1 MTTIEMKSYL
11 IPKESMVDFNY
22 PIKLAD
28 GIIARE
34 NDNGDCAIYFSNLAS
49 LKDSDVLVIELYNLG
64 LTGLYSENLDRLPI
78 PKIDLYKIQKALM
91 ELDYTKVILNETI
104 FPELKEA
111 IETIFTEDD
120 MLNYN
125 FIGGQEASTRKCY
138 VDWENNIQVMDGI
151 QKNVATIDQW
161 LYHITVGG
169 MDLSKEISEAYEDIH
184 IPEPKYEDMEG
195 VTKKEAMLVKAMDL
209 RNILTTVIIYTMD
222 MATELAAASILVN
235 REKEEKS

>member
-1 MTTIEMKSYL
+1 
-11 IPKESMVDFNY
+11 
-22 PIKLAD
+22 
-28 GIIARE
+28 
-34 NDNGDCAIYFSNLAS
+34 